1 MIPDRNIY
9 TENGNNVITGGYNML
24 VEVKDDKKRAEI
36 WLSHREADTVQA
48 ELGRIIAEYKN
59 KNYLVTVFY
68 SGDRELSALT
78 GMLLKNNIA

>member
-1 MIPDRNIY
+1 MIPDRNNY

-36 WLSHREADTVQA
+36 WLTHSEADTVQA